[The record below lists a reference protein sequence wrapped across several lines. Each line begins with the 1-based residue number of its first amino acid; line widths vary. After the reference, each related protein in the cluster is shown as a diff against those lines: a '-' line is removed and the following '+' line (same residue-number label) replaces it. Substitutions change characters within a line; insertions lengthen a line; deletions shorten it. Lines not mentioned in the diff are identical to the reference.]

1 MARMPWRNVLANQL
15 PFRNAMET
23 SMKRRILVPALA
35 ALGLSLS
42 CASSSAGWDDSYVRA
57 CCTLSWQLPWA
68 SGPAADYR
76 HRWYRLHRRHKSA
89 RYYRLNRDRDR

>member
-1 MARMPWRNVLANQL
+1 
-15 PFRNAMET
+15 
-23 SMKRRILVPALA
+23 MKRKILIPALA

-42 CASSSAGWDDSYVRA
+42 CTTSSAGWDDSYVRQ
-57 CCTLSWQLPWA
+57 CCALSWQLPWA
-68 SGPAADYR
+68 SGPTADYR